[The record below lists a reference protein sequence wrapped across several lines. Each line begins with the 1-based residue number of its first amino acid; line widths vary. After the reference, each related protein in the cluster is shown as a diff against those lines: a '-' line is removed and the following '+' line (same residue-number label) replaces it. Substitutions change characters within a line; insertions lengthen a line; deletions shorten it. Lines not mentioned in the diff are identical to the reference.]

1 MKHGLFL
8 PAFDGLASAERMSD
22 LAVLA
27 EESGW
32 DGFFVWDHIRYA
44 PQVRDIA
51 DPYVCLAV
59 MAARTSRITLGPM
72 VTPIIRRRPQVV
84 ARQAVTLDHLS
95 QGRLVMGFGI
105 GDDYPDG
112 ELACFGE
119 LTNVVERGRAA
130 DEAISIF
137 QGLVSGAKVNIDG
150 EFFQAKDVAFHPTA
164 FRSGGI
170 PIWTAGRWPN
180 PAPIR
185 RAAQHQGMMVI
196 QMTEPE
202 HIDELKTRLIT
213 AALTS
218 SISTSRSGA
227 NATRTWCTDRTSVTS
242 SGRPRESPGFSRG
255 RDRSA
260 WSLTRWLSTSLRD
273 RPGSSSQ
280 IEHRTES
287 RAFRPPTNGS
297 SSTSGVR
304 VWNTQVH
311 PRCRDRGPVGPFQP
325 GSECFCPYTWTY
337 E

>member
-8 PAFDGLASAERMSD
+8 PPFDGLANAERMAD

-44 PQVRDIA
+44 PGVRDIA

-59 MAARTSRITLGPM
+59 MAARTTRITLGPM
-72 VTPIIRRRPQVV
+72 VTPLIRRRPQVV

-119 LTNVVERGRAA
+119 LTDAVKRGHAV

-137 QGLVSGAKVNIDG
+137 QGLVSGEKVNIAG
-150 EFFQAKDVAFHPTA
+150 EFFQAEDVAFHPTA
-164 FRSGGI
+164 FRSSGI

-185 RAAQHQGMMVI
+185 RSARHQGMMVI
-196 QMTEPE
+196 QLTEPE
-202 HIDELKTRLIT
+202 HIDELKARLMT
-213 AALTS
+213 AGADIEHFDIALWGQ
-218 SISTSRSGA
+218 RDENMVYRPDDRYAQWAAAGV
-227 NATRTWCTDRTSVTS
+227 TWFLTGPGPFDLVYDEVVEYVTS
-242 SGRPRESPGFSRG
+242 GPPR
-255 RDRSA
+255 
-260 WSLTRWLSTSLRD
+260 
-273 RPGSSSQ
+273 
-280 IEHRTES
+280 
-287 RAFRPPTNGS
+287 
-297 SSTSGVR
+297 
-304 VWNTQVH
+304 
-311 PRCRDRGPVGPFQP
+311 
-325 GSECFCPYTWTY
+325 Y
-337 E
+337 